1 MAMERVSI
9 LIDGSNFYHLVL
21 KRLGIKEAQ
30 FDFDKFAIF
39 LANGRLISVMG
50 KRFYIGTIREKEGD
64 IKTKE
69 AMAKQT
75 SFFAMLKNSH
85 WEIKTSKLKTRKEEI
100 IIDDR
105 VVGYE
110 KLLKLG
116 IKRIEFERLREKGID
131 VKLATDLIVGAI
143 DNQYDTAI
151 IVSPD
156 SDLIPAIDWVR
167 HRNKKKVEYIGF
179 SISNDNS
186 SDNST
191 KPLISLI
198 KKTDTQRILI
208 ESDLTPFIKRGL
220 FDAERKR

>member
-1 MAMERVSI
+1 M
-9 LIDGSNFYHLVL
+9 
-21 KRLGIKEAQ
+21 
-30 FDFDKFAIF
+30 
-39 LANGRLISVMG
+39 
-50 KRFYIGTIREKEGD
+50 
-64 IKTKE
+64 
-69 AMAKQT
+69 
-75 SFFAMLKNSH
+75 
-85 WEIKTSKLKTRKEEI
+85 
-100 IIDDR
+100 
-105 VVGYE
+105 
-110 KLLKLG
+110 
-116 IKRIEFERLREKGID
+116 REKGID

-151 IVSPD
+151 IVSSD

-179 SISNDNS
+179 SIPNDNS